1 MRSLALTA
9 ALLVVVAALH
19 AQTSPT
25 GSTGLPTCAEDLRG
39 ARAKL
44 EADYA
49 GFRLEIVGARRAAF
63 DRIYAALQRRAQANT
78 GDCFGVLNDLTE
90 WFDDPHLFIYQTT
103 RLDSAESARRARAV
117 RMLPLTED
125 QARAYLSAAPRLDPI
140 EGIWDDGRLR
150 VAVVPDSG
158 AHPDRF
164 VAVVLRPDTSIWAPG
179 AVRGTFTLRTDGSY
193 DAQLY
198 GANYVRWHRHAHVH
212 KDVLLRLDPGMW
224 GKAFP
229 VPPADGGL
237 VAAGDP
243 HQPTL
248 IVRQGAVVVSIPSHD
263 PSLKP
268 LLDSLIAANAERLQ
282 SSDLLIVDLRGNE
295 GGASF
300 MSSSLDPYIASREPR
315 PAPAVHRQ
323 AVVLS
328 SPDQIAYARRLVG
341 GDTTAPIR
349 ALMADL
355 EAHVGQFVPFTLWSE
370 APDTAPK
377 IADHPRRVGVLMDRG
392 TVSASEVLV
401 EEALRSTRTTVFGL
415 PTAGALDYEQV
426 NIVAILPTEHRWF
439 LGYPTITR
447 DIHLPKG
454 GMRGKGLQPDVVVRW
469 DTVPDPIGYVIDA
482 LRH

>member
-1 MRSLALTA
+1 MRSLRLTA
-9 ALLVVVAALH
+9 ALLAVAAALH
-19 AQTSPT
+19 AQTSRT
-25 GSTGLPTCAEDLRG
+25 DSTGAPACAEDLAG

-63 DRIYAALQRRAQANT
+63 DKMYAALQRRAQATT

-125 QARAYLSAAPRLDPI
+125 QARADLSAAPRLDPI

-158 AHPDRF
+158 AHRERF
-164 VAVVLRPDTSIWAPG
+164 VAVVLRADTSIWAPG
-179 AVRGTFTLRTDGSY
+179 AVRGTFTRLPDGSY
-193 DAQLY
+193 DGELS
-198 GANYVRWHRHAHVH
+198 GANYVRWHRHAHLH

-229 VPPADGGL
+229 VPPADSGL
-237 VAAGDP
+237 VATGDP
-243 HQPTL
+243 HRPTL

-268 LLDSLIAANAERLQ
+268 VLDSLIAANAERLQ

-300 MSSSLDPYIASREPR
+300 MSSSLDPYITSREPR
-315 PAPAVHRQ
+315 PAPAAHRR

-328 SPDQIAYARRLVG
+328 SPDQIAYAKVLIG
-341 GDTTAPIR
+341 TDTSARTR

-355 EAHVGQFVPFTLWSE
+355 ESHVGQFVPFTLWSE
-370 APDTAPK
+370 TPDSAPTIIEP
-377 IADHPRRVGVLMDRG
+377 PRRVGVLIDRG

-401 EEALRSTRTTVFGL
+401 EEALRSTRATVFGL

-426 NIVAILPTEHRWF
+426 NIVPIVPTEHRWF

-447 DIHLPKG
+447 DIHLPTG
-454 GMRGKGLQPDVVVRW
+454 GMRGRGLQPDVRVSW
-469 DTVPDPIGYVIDA
+469 DTVPDPIGYVIAA